1 MGWLQWLSVFSFMQ
15 EVLGLIL
22 YDGCLCCMPHSMP
35 LSIQALKSAP
45 MGLHYVPFA
54 KASKYPGVYQ
64 QGVHWG
70 GKEL

>member
-1 MGWLQWLSVFSFMQ
+1 
-15 EVLGLIL
+15 
-22 YDGCLCCMPHSMP
+22 
-35 LSIQALKSAP
+35 

-70 GKEL
+70 GKELWQVTLANIKWNGKFVNHLVFSWILKCRHFTFEARSLDKFEKDNR